1 MKNLNMNELK
11 NVKGGTNWGQIGG
24 ACAGGAIW
32 GLYFGNPLL
41 GCTNGTA
48 GSLITQ
54 NLKSLKFPPKKV
66 TMNK

>member
-1 MKNLNMNELK
+1 MKKLNMNELK

-32 GLYFGNPLL
+32 GLYFGNLLL
-41 GCTNGTA
+41 GYANGVA

-54 NLKSLKFPPKKV
+54 NLKSLNSLPKR
-66 TMNK
+66 